1 VASFGGE
8 QGDTNLHETKHLDML
23 VGLGGDFLLTLM
35 ALEDTT
41 STRLE
46 SLHFW
51 RRHNGV
57 PNASCKSC
65 GAWPQMLRKSLNL
78 N

>member
-1 VASFGGE
+1 MASFGGE

-51 RRHNGV
+51 RRHN
-57 PNASCKSC
+57 ASVVIVAGFVATKC
-65 GAWPQMLRKSLNL
+65 LRKSLNL